1 MESVTKQPREHESNA
16 AVVEAELNR
25 LLGERRFASAPQ
37 MSAFLKYIVR
47 QTLIGKAD
55 RIKAY
60 SVGVDALGKPDTF
73 DAQTDPS
80 VRVLALRLR
89 KTLKAVYANPT
100 DSLAVIV
107 LNVGTYV
114 PEFYKSASTIG
125 NEPGKSIDSAGSSLG
140 ESIDNELNTIAS
152 VRSGSDKLVVI
163 DNSVDVRAIRKAE
176 PAVQHSFE
184 GGSSVKPPNAVKSD
198 SVQRISHQSSTG
210 VAVVAQNLPKWF
222 FLMGAFLLAI
232 LWLMSSFQPTGTAG
246 TFRALNI
253 LPASLAQP
261 AETDAVLGSEKGG
274 AIALPSKP
282 IVYIDFTDE
291 QSELDRKIKVLLS
304 SSLVRTGGVSVV
316 RRNESWDRKYSTYF
330 SGEYQ
335 LFVHG
340 TMIDNELRFDTQLL
354 NTFSGEMLHA
364 GTIIADGNEQSFSTQ
379 NLSAIESL
387 VTGIVRPDGPL
398 YRDFCGRIFQADC
411 PPS

>member
-1 MESVTKQPREHESNA
+1 MVSLTKQPPEHESNA

-89 KTLKAVYANPT
+89 KTLKAVYASPADN
-100 DSLAVIV
+100 LAVIV

-114 PEFYKSASTIG
+114 PEFYKSAGTIG
-125 NEPGKSIDSAGSSLG
+125 SESSKSLDSADSNVGD
-140 ESIDNELNTIAS
+140 SIDNELNTIAS
-152 VRSGSDKLVVI
+152 VRSGTDKLVVI
-163 DNSVDVRAIRKAE
+163 DNRVDVRNIRDVDS
-176 PAVQHSFE
+176 AVQHSLK
-184 GGSSVKPPNAVKSD
+184 GGLSVKPKNAVKGD
-198 SVQRISHQSSTG
+198 SVKRVSHQSLTG
-210 VAVVAQNLPKWF
+210 VAAIPPYINKWIL
-222 FLMGAFLLAI
+222 LMGASVLAI
-232 LWLMSSFQPTGTAG
+232 LWQLSQVHTSRSGVAIS
-246 TFRALNI
+246 ALSI
-253 LPASLAQP
+253 LPASVEQP
-261 AETDAVLGSEKGG
+261 ATSGAVLRSKE
-274 AIALPSKP
+274 ASTAALPAKP
-282 IVYIDFTDE
+282 IVFVDFTGE
-291 QSELDRKIKVLLS
+291 QSDLDRKVKVLLS
-304 SSLVRTGGVSVV
+304 SSLVRTGSVSVV
-316 RRNESWDRKYSTYF
+316 RRNESWDRQYATHF

-335 LFVHG
+335 LVVHG
-340 TMIDNELRFDTQLL
+340 TMVENELRFDTQLL

-364 GTIIADGNEQSFSTQ
+364 GTIVADGVEQSFSTQ
-379 NLSAIESL
+379 NLSAIESV
-387 VTGIVRPDGPL
+387 VTGMVRPNGPL
-398 YRDFCGRIFQADC
+398 YRDFCGRIYQTDC